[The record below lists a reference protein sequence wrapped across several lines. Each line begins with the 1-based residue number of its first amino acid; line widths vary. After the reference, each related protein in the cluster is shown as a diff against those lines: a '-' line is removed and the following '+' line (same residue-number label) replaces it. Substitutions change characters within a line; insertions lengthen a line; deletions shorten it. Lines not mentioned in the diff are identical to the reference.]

1 VRCPDTDLG
10 FADSP
15 MHGSDAQQRLMRAVL
30 ALMPSPE
37 RRGAIDVGA
46 HIGTWTLPLAKR
58 FQFVDAFEPVGSIYR
73 CLYKNVGHLTNVKL
87 HSVAAGSHR
96 DTGSMMNLGDNSGC
110 GFVVPGQDF
119 LVALIDDFDFTDI
132 DLIKLDVEGYEGH
145 ALAGARRLLDRC
157 KPAVFFEDNG
167 VGRIHHGEKWIDPK
181 AILSDFGYRRKAR
194 IEKNEL
200 WCFA

>member
-1 VRCPDTDLG
+1 
-10 FADSP
+10 